1 MANPLQRQEK
11 GVRPIFYCLIVT
23 TKQSFT
29 LLSASQFEKTYLRHI
44 FLCKLGNKLPPL
56 SV

>member
-44 FLCKLGNKLPPL
+44 FYAN
-56 SV
+56 

>member
-1 MANPLQRQEK
+1 MASPLQRQEK
-11 GVRPIFYCLIVT
+11 GVRPIFYCLIGT

-44 FLCKLGNKLPPL
+44 FYAN
-56 SV
+56 

>member
-29 LLSASQFEKTYLRHI
+29 LLSASQFEKPTYVTFFMQIR
-44 FLCKLGNKLPPL
+44 
-56 SV
+56 